1 MLNLILRD
9 EFKGER
15 LKGTTIDFSAD
26 KATSALQKPS
36 AAFLDITY
44 PSVDLI
50 KILDATQPGKS
61 RPVVL
66 LGSRGQGK
74 SHLMAA
80 LWHGMKAPAEAAS
93 WLNDWATKLSRPE
106 LNTLKFRSD
115 FCIIAE
121 SLHQQRYKHLWDL
134 LFDKH
139 PKGAFIK
146 GKWEGTPESHRTDIP
161 SVDLLLDLFKA
172 QPTAL
177 LLDEFQTWYDGL
189 TDTKQYPWRKWAFNF
204 VQLLSEIA
212 NDHPD
217 LLMLVVSIRD
227 NQSQA
232 YQQIHR
238 INPVL
243 VDFQG
248 VQAKKD
254 RQRLLLYRIFQN
266 RMNVPSPDISQLI
279 KHHVDEFVR
288 LTEVPAS
295 QHQTR
300 HDEFVEAWPYS
311 PVLMQLLEDQV
322 LVATEAQET
331 RDLIRILV
339 DLFKN
344 RGDQS
349 PVITAADFD
358 ITNEKGSVTSLLS
371 SVSNQVHRLLLEKA
385 RRNLEAVRTAVKD
398 PDNNVPHAAD
408 IISALWLRSL
418 SVEKINGAEPV
429 ELQCDITGKVPVDDN
444 TFAAEMALIKE
455 NSFNIHTVGNR
466 LVFKEEENAEG
477 KLLANARNDKLFE
490 KGGPHDGRDVER
502 LAQEIRYVI
511 GGTEEVS
518 RNFRVVVLRKRWQT
532 DPWAEL
538 PENERPDRWD
548 GRLTLVVL
556 PEYPDNAESVLG
568 GWLKQH
574 LPQRRNT
581 LRFLLPKKAAGI
593 LYIDRDLTIY
603 TRAVHLADQWKVTD
617 RAYEPLYSTYQNS
630 HLRPRLRDLF
640 DTFAILDVWSFAQP
654 DQCRFL
660 IEKHGASGDKIPKA
674 IHTKIESELFI
685 AEDFEEAALTHAANT
700 SSLATFIG
708 ELQEPAISGKHCIP
722 WLGEVAA
729 KERVLSLCA
738 AGKLAINL
746 RGMEL
751 LQSQPGESE
760 DAAWTRMKGKLG
772 LGKELA
778 QTFLLL
784 PGAANQSAGA
794 VPPPVT
800 PGISTTP
807 PPATPPAGS
816 PPNPFNLTG
825 QTQTPTPTLEPFGTP
840 PKTPVN
846 LLGEVEKWGISPA
859 TNVSN
864 VNLNVSQM
872 TGAQLNEL
880 LKKLPDGVTYS
891 LNLEKETQ

>member
-1 MLNLILRD
+1 MLGLKLRD

-26 KATSALQKPS
+26 KATSALQKP
-36 AAFLDITY
+36 AAEFLSITY
-44 PSVDLI
+44 PSVDLLH
-50 KILDATQPGKS
+50 ILEATQPGKS
-61 RPVVL
+61 HPVVL
-66 LGSRGQGK
+66 LGGRGQGK

-80 LWHGMKAPAEAAS
+80 MWHGMKDPAEAS
-93 WLNDWATKLSRPE
+93 KWLANWAAKLNRPE
-106 LNTLKFRSD
+106 LNTLKFRTD
-115 FCIIAE
+115 FHIIAE
-121 SLHQQRYKHLWDL
+121 SLHQQRYKFLWDL
-134 LFDKH
+134 LFERH
-139 PKGAFIK
+139 PKGEYLK
-146 GKWEGTPESHRTDIP
+146 GKWMGTDPSRKTDIP
-161 SVDLLLDLFKA
+161 SVDLLLEMFQA

-204 VQLLSEIA
+204 IQLLSEIA

-217 LLMLVVSIRD
+217 LLVLVVSIRD

-232 YQQIHR
+232 YQQLHR
-238 INPVL
+238 NNPVL

-248 VQAKKD
+248 MQAKKD
-254 RQRLLLYRIFQN
+254 RQRLLLYRIFEN
-266 RMNVPSPDISQLI
+266 RMNVAAADISALI
-279 KHHVDEFVR
+279 RLHVEESVR
-288 LTEVPAS
+288 LAQTPPS
-295 QHQTR
+295 QHEAR
-300 HDEFVEAWPYS
+300 RAEFAEAWPYS

-344 RGDQS
+344 RGDKS

-358 ITNEKGSVTSLLS
+358 ITNDQGSVTSLLS

-418 SVEKINGAEPV
+418 GVEKINGAEPV
-429 ELQCDITGKVPVDDN
+429 ELQCDITRAVPVDDN

-477 KLLANARNDKLFE
+477 KLLAHARNDKLFE
-490 KGGPHDGRDVER
+490 KGGPHEARDVER
-502 LAQEIRYVI
+502 LASELRYVI
-511 GGTEEVS
+511 GGAEEVS
-518 RNFRVVVLRKRWQT
+518 RTFRVVVLRKLWQT
-532 DPWAEL
+532 DPWSEL
-538 PENERPDRWD
+538 PETERPDRWD
-548 GRLTLVVL
+548 GRLPLIVL
-556 PEYPDNAESVLG
+556 PEYPDNVEAVLG

-581 LRFLLPKKAAGI
+581 LRFLLPKKTAGI
-593 LYIDRDLTIY
+593 LYLDRDLVIY
-603 TRAVHLADQWKVTD
+603 ARAIHLADHWKATD
-617 RAYEPLYSTYQNS
+617 GAYLPLFQTYQNS
-630 HLRPRLRDLF
+630 HLRPRLRELF
-640 DTFAILDVWSFAQP
+640 DTFAVLDIWSFAQP
-654 DQCRFL
+654 DQCRFS

-674 IHTKIESELFI
+674 IHEKIEKELFV
-685 AEDFEEAALTHAANT
+685 AEEFEEAALAHAG
-700 SSLATFIG
+700 SSSSVAKFIT

-729 KERVLSLCA
+729 KEKVLRLCA
-738 AGKLAINL
+738 AGKIAINV
-746 RGMEL
+746 RGLKL
-751 LQSQPGESE
+751 LQANPGESE
-760 DAAWTRMKGKLG
+760 DAVWMRIKGDIG
-772 LGKELA
+772 SGKDLE
-778 QTFLLL
+778 QTIMLL
-784 PGAANQSAGA
+784 PGAANQSGGA
-794 VPPPVT
+794 LPLT
-800 PGISTTP
+800 PGTPTNPSGTP
-807 PPATPPAGS
+807 PGGQPA
-816 PPNPFNLTG
+816 NPFTLTG
-825 QTQTPTPTLEPFGTP
+825 QTQPAGPTFKPFGTP

-846 LLGEVEKWGISPA
+846 LLGEVEKWGISAA
-859 TNVSN
+859 TNISN

-891 LNLEKETQ
+891 LNLDKENQ